1 MAQDKQDFHPKSWTS
16 ASGPSNLSARA
27 CEIQKA
33 LRKVESNAKLVGLVE
48 QVRIS
53 PIFSIKQTAT
63 ACFIHGK
70 GIPTIHSDSMVSHSE
85 QFYCSAF
92 FTSPRGTSRGDSVP
106 SGHQP
111 ESSAINALVVR
122 HGYLQEHTDDSVSP
136 FFAGFCHLSIFTVC
150 THRDVSLQFFR
161 GRRQGRQPLNKYKII
176 YIYIHTYI
184 YMYVCM

>member
-1 MAQDKQDFHPKSWTS
+1 M
-16 ASGPSNLSARA
+16 
-27 CEIQKA
+27 
-33 LRKVESNAKLVGLVE
+33 ESNAKLVGLVE

-63 ACFIHGK
+63 ACFIHCK

-176 YIYIHTYI
+176 HICMSYSIYIC
-184 YMYVCM
+184 MYVCR